1 MKAVV
6 AAFNQEKALVGAFS
20 VITNLRMELFE
31 ALMHTVHRKT
41 LLMAYPDLARGC
53 RGLASSYTCY
63 KLLGL
68 DLLLDEDTRPWLL
81 EVNTDPCLAPDP
93 VDADLKSEMIAEMF
107 NIVGFHIPAVR

>member
-1 MKAVV
+1 MRP
-6 AAFNQEKALVGAFS
+6 L
-20 VITNLRMELFE
+20 L
-31 ALMHTVHRKT
+31 HTVPRKT